1 MLVHGSEQV
10 TDYAGRNLR
19 KLEDAGYLHSNY
31 ERFKKVEHY
40 NKMITD
46 SKLKAVGDKVIEKQK
61 AREEACYKAL
71 GVKNAA
77 ELNKKYLS
85 DEAVNTFI
93 QSSYNNI
100 YATLADSLKEIM
112 GSSDL
117 GQKVSKSHQK
127 EIANSIEKNFDSA
140 LESLSK
146 DYSSNINKLVN
157 GGIISKEMVDSFR
170 GVSNRDKDNKLR
182 KAGQMA
188 RSSLAEW
195 KGKLGEIVVG
205 LFASQLNGI
214 KGVEVTGGSI
224 DELGK
229 FIKTDVTSYTD
240 EMSIGFS
247 VKNYATKVNKETGD
261 KYLPRDITLHSG
273 GNFETF
279 LNRLKS
285 LNAGDLQSDVNN
297 IVDVLGSDNYYYSLI
312 NEAAHK
318 TTFQSSDPAQDFIS
332 TIKGMAAAWFGTQL
346 VINAKE
352 GISGQNV
359 DFFVLSNY
367 GVIPMSVLL
376 EGLKTEV
383 ASIKVG
389 ISSTAS
395 LDEEEIYEKKISQ
408 PYNPQQGFYS
418 NAVLN
423 IGHYAGEEVYTGIK
437 VSEIKLSL
445 ILSKLRI

>member
-1 MLVHGSEQV
+1 M
-10 TDYAGRNLR
+10 
-19 KLEDAGYLHSNY
+19 
-31 ERFKKVEHY
+31 
-40 NKMITD
+40 
-46 SKLKAVGDKVIEKQK
+46 
-61 AREEACYKAL
+61 
-71 GVKNAA
+71 
-77 ELNKKYLS
+77 
-85 DEAVNTFI
+85 
-93 QSSYNNI
+93 
-100 YATLADSLKEIM
+100 
-112 GSSDL
+112 
-117 GQKVSKSHQK
+117 
-127 EIANSIEKNFDSA
+127 
-140 LESLSK
+140 
-146 DYSSNINKLVN
+146 
-157 GGIISKEMVDSFR
+157 
-170 GVSNRDKDNKLR
+170 
-182 KAGQMA
+182 
-188 RSSLAEW
+188 
-195 KGKLGEIVVG
+195 
-205 LFASQLNGI
+205 
-214 KGVEVTGGSI
+214 
-224 DELGK
+224 
-229 FIKTDVTSYTD
+229 
-240 EMSIGFS
+240 
-247 VKNYATKVNKETGD
+247 
-261 KYLPRDITLHSG
+261 
-273 GNFETF
+273 
-279 LNRLKS
+279 
-285 LNAGDLQSDVNN
+285 QSDVNN